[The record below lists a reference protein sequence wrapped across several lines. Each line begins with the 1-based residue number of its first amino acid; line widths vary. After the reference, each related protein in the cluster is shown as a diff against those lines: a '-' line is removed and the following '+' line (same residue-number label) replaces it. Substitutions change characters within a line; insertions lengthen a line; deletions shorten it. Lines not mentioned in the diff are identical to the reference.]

1 MNSDLNHW
9 KELYRLSMELKK
21 RKPWEYLSDCDFLL
35 VDIKNRKI
43 PILISV
49 MGNGGECY
57 GISVHPTIKSVKTL
71 VALFEEDSFVI
82 DPLSTPIASQEALT
96 LYFGDRDEV
105 SKEQYQVIKDLGL
118 KFRGRNNWVYF
129 KSFSVGEIPRDLNDE
144 EVLLL
149 TLIYKKLLKLVD
161 FISEDPSV
169 IESDVIKARRLLDN
183 NELETLDF
191 FEIYPTLQEAMIKA
205 TPYENDLMLHK
216 LKQCPRTN
224 DRIELTY
231 VYPEVS
237 DDKVHFIP
245 FLIGAS
251 QQSGMPIIMNFI
263 KDQDKLYASMF
274 QALNDYIIEAGRPKA
289 IHVRLEDLTQQLA
302 DYCQK
307 LGIMLMYDPDLEHV
321 TQLVTMALYSPFE
334 NQF

>member
-1 MNSDLNHW
+1 MNSELNHW
-9 KELYRLSMELKK
+9 KELYHLSMEIKK

-35 VDIKNRKI
+35 VDIKNRKM

-57 GISVHPTIKSVKTL
+57 GISVHATIKSVKTL
-71 VALFEEDSFVI
+71 VALFEEDNFVI
-82 DPLSTPIASQEALT
+82 DPLSTPVASQEALT

-169 IESDVIKARRLLDN
+169 IESDVIKAHRLLGN

-191 FEIYPTLQEAMIKA
+191 FDVYPTLQEDMIKMI
-205 TPYENDLMLHK
+205 PYENDLMLYK
-216 LKQCPRTN
+216 LKQCSRTN
-224 DRIELTY
+224 DCIELTY
-231 VYPEVS
+231 IYPEVS
-237 DDKVHFIP
+237 DDNIHFIP
-245 FLIGAS
+245 LLIGVS
-251 QQSGMPIIMNFI
+251 QQSGMPIIMDFI
-263 KDQDKLYASMF
+263 KDQDKLYTSIF
-274 QALNDYIIEAGRPKA
+274 QELNDYILESGLPKA

-321 TQLVTMALYSPFE
+321 TQLITMAFNNPFE
-334 NQF
+334 LN